1 MRTPEE
7 WADSKTDVILLTC
20 DGKGVKAKRDALIKL
35 IREVQ
40 VDCFR
45 QMVEDERV
53 SQESQ
58 ASSSLSL
65 NQIHEPAPP
74 SIIKLTNF
82 V

>member
-20 DGKGVKAKRDALIKL
+20 DGKGVKAKREALIKL
-35 IREVQ
+35 LREVQ

-53 SQESQ
+53 RQESMNKF
-58 ASSSLSL
+58 LTF
-65 NQIHEPAPP
+65 IEPRDR
-74 SIIKLTNF
+74 SKEI
-82 V
+82 

>member
-7 WADSKTDVILLTC
+7 WADTKTDVILLTC

-35 IREVQ
+35 LREVQ

-53 SQESQ
+53 RQESMAYIQ
-58 ASSSLSL
+58 SV
-65 NQIHEPAPP
+65 P
-74 SIIKLTNF
+74 LTDD
-82 V
+82 